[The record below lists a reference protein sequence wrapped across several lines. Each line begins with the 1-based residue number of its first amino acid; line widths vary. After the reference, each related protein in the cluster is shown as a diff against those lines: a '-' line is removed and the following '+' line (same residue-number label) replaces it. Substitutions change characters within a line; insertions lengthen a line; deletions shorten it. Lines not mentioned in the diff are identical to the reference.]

1 MDSKIIG
8 IDPIYWKI
16 LWQSYKGDYDTKQ
29 LLYSLGP
36 DQMRCKTWLIDILDL
51 LEIKLKRGYIQLYG
65 GWNGFPLI
73 DMLLEIYDIRRCENI
88 DLDPMALYTYNR
100 YVNLKKLDTDVYI
113 HRNEDAGIP
122 HGRDRDMDLVI
133 NTSSEHM
140 PDLPKLIK
148 DKRYRDYCVFA
159 LQSNNMTHVD
169 EHINCSE
176 SEEHFVKKSGLSEIL
191 YSGTEVMSNGYER
204 YMVIGRV

>member
-8 IDPIYWKI
+8 IDSIYWKV

-36 DQMRCKTWLIDILDL
+36 DQMKCKYWLVDTLAFAAPDL
-51 LEIKLKRGYIQLYG
+51 EKGYIQLYG
-65 GWNGFPLI
+65 GWNGFPLV
-73 DMLLEIYDIRRCENI
+73 DMLAEIYDIKRCENI
-88 DLDPMALYTYNR
+88 DIDEMALYTYNR
-100 YVNLKKLDTDVYI
+100 YVNLKNLSTDIYFG
-113 HRNEDAGIP
+113 RNEDASTP
-122 HGRDRDMDLVI
+122 HGRDYNMDLVI

-140 PDLPKLIK
+140 PDLPELIK
-148 DKRYRDYCVFA
+148 DKNYRDSCVFA
-159 LQSNNMTHVD
+159 LQSNNMDHLD

-176 SEEHFVKKSGLSEIL
+176 SEEHLVKKSGLSQIL
-191 YSGTEVMSNGYER
+191 YSGTQVMSNGYER